1 MGSLGERRVPKFNC
15 QTLWSPPS
23 FHTTY
28 PGPDRRYPSAHTATI
43 TSLVERLD
51 EAAAKGAPRNIS
63 ELTERLEIVESNAS
77 APEDLTRLTDRVTS
91 IERRLPAPGVIAG
104 LQQQLQEVAMR
115 FALLEKPAVDDSEAR
130 RWPLYVLAVL
140 AVAAIAALI
149 VMAAI

>member
-1 MGSLGERRVPKFNC
+1 M
-15 QTLWSPPS
+15 
-23 FHTTY
+23 
-28 PGPDRRYPSAHTATI
+28 
-43 TSLVERLD
+43 
-51 EAAAKGAPRNIS
+51 
-63 ELTERLEIVESNAS
+63 TERLEIVESNAS

-115 FALLEKPAVDDSEAR
+115 FALLEKPAEERSEAR

-140 AVAAIAALI
+140 AVAAIVALV